1 MVIAMSTL
9 HTDQLPRFNLRLARN
24 DAADGRLFRDLFNSL
39 YVRRVDEDY
48 YRWQFFSTPFPSKLV
63 LAIGEDGTLVGCY
76 GFHVIPGAQED
87 TRIAWALDIMVA
99 PPYRGKGVFRSLA
112 AFAAQQV
119 IPYLPAALCVM
130 ANQRA
135 DRAHADGLGWS
146 RVMTISNFVCQTSC
160 APTPPQDF
168 KFHLHRD
175 FDAGAVE
182 SIVALQAT
190 SRTSN
195 LRSAKYLRW
204 RFVKNPWYRYS
215 LFLVSVRGQPFGY
228 LVLKTFRNPQTDAA
242 SGDIVDVIWPQDHEH
257 GLSAMLCF
265 ALGHFRDSGLSEASV
280 WLQTNT
286 MLDQVGKSLGFV
298 ESSQKRFFCAKILDE
313 RCRYL
318 EEPARWFVT
327 MSDAEIY

>member
-1 MVIAMSTL
+1 MVIAMSTR
-9 HTDQLPRFNLRLARN
+9 HTQQLPRFNLRLARN
-24 DAADGRLFRDLFNSL
+24 DAVDGRLFRDLFNSL
-39 YVRRVDEDY
+39 YLRRVDEDY
-48 YRWQFFSTPFPSKLV
+48 YRWQFFLTPFPSKLV
-63 LAIGEDGTLVGCY
+63 LAIAEDGTLVGCY
-76 GFHVIPGAQED
+76 GFHVIPTSQED
-87 TRIAWALDIMVA
+87 ARIAWALDIMVA
-99 PPYRGKGVFRSLA
+99 PPYQGKGVFRSLA

-119 IPYLPAALCVM
+119 TPYLPAALCVM

-146 RVMTISNFVCQTSC
+146 RVMTISNFVCRTSC
-160 APTPPQDF
+160 APSPPQDF

-175 FDAGAVE
+175 FDAGAVA
-182 SIVALQAT
+182 SIVAPQAT
-190 SRTSN
+190 SCTSN
-195 LRSAKYLRW
+195 LRSVKYLRW

-215 LFLVSVRGQPFGY
+215 LFLVSARGRPFGY
-228 LVLKTFRNPQTDAA
+228 LVLKTFRNPQTDSAC
-242 SGDIVDVIWPQDHEH
+242 GDIVDVIWTQDHEQ

-286 MLDQVGKSLGFV
+286 MLDQVGRNLGFV